1 MSDFL
6 SEFFRRRSE
15 GLQRQ
20 KSNENNKK
28 IDENIQEEKV
38 LSDQDFW
45 DIVNEFNRRG
55 RQAKNEQ
62 ELKKIME
69 EILMNYE
76 DWQIEQFVIR
86 FEELSK

>member
-15 GLQRQ
+15 GLRRQ
-20 KSNENNKK
+20 KENKEK
-28 IDENIQEEKV
+28 LVENTQEEKV

-62 ELKKIME
+62 ELQQIME

-76 DWQIEQFVIR
+76 EWQIEQFVKR
-86 FEELSK
+86 FEDLSK

>member
-1 MSDFL
+1 MSNFL

-20 KSNENNKK
+20 KEKENKEK
-28 IDENIQEEKV
+28 HVENIPEEKV
-38 LSDQDFW
+38 LSDKDFW

-62 ELKKIME
+62 ELQQIME

-76 DWQIEQFVIR
+76 DWQIEQFVKR